1 MLFLCSVTMVLNRRS
16 LENLKKFAP
25 GRGVVQSQEEQ
36 MRVFVRIKPL
46 PDDED
51 PSKP

>member
-1 MLFLCSVTMVLNRRS
+1 MVLNRRS
-16 LENLKKFAP
+16 LENLKKIAP
-25 GRGVVQSQEEQ
+25 YRSRVVVTQEEQ

-46 PDDED
+46 PDEDD

>member
-1 MLFLCSVTMVLNRRS
+1 MVLNRRS

-25 GRGVVQSQEEQ
+25 GRSRGVTQEEQ

-46 PDDED
+46 PEEED
-51 PSKP
+51 PSRS

>member
-1 MLFLCSVTMVLNRRS
+1 MVLNRRS
-16 LENLKKFAP
+16 LENLKKIAP
-25 GRGVVQSQEEQ
+25 SRGRIVTQEEQ

-51 PSKP
+51 SSKM

>member
-1 MLFLCSVTMVLNRRS
+1 MIMVLNRRS
-16 LENLKKFAP
+16 LENLKKIAP
-25 GRGVVQSQEEQ
+25 SRDRVVVQEEQ

-46 PDDED
+46 NEED